1 MSTPNTT
8 ATADATPDAH
18 THPFHG
24 LHYLLHIPLAVA
36 AAGTAVA
43 AAGVDAVANDAAA
56 LDNVAAV
63 NAD

>member
-8 ATADATPDAH
+8 ATADATPGVH
-18 THPFHG
+18 THPSHG
-24 LHYLLHIPLAVA
+24 LHYLLHVPLAVA

-43 AAGVDAVANDAAA
+43 APGVDAVANDAAA
-56 LDNVAAV
+56 LDNVADA